1 MYRHT
6 LVIGGTGMLRAASV
20 ELASRSRTMTSVART
35 ERSLAAV
42 NALLSASSA
51 LHHMLALD
59 WSKPEEFLHS
69 LRQHLVRTERPDLVV
84 AWIHDDE
91 LAIRVAGLVATQA
104 ACRFFHVVG
113 SAGSDPSLIA
123 ANLRQRLPPSTAT
136 YHQVILG
143 HVRANGG
150 TRWLTNEEISAGVLS
165 AIARAEPEY
174 IVGTIQPG
182 PPRRQRLA
190 RT

>member
-1 MYRHT
+1 
-6 LVIGGTGMLRAASV
+6 
-20 ELASRSRTMTSVART
+20 MTSVART

-69 LRQHLVRTERPDLVV
+69 LWQHLVRTERPDLVV

-91 LAIRVAGLVATQA
+91 LAIRLAGLFATQPV
-104 ACRFFHVVG
+104 CRLFHVVG
-113 SAGSDPSLIA
+113 GACSDPSRIA
-123 ANLRQRLPPSTAT
+123 AIFRQRLPQSNVA

-143 HVRANGG
+143 YVRAMGG
-150 TRWLTNEEISAGVLS
+150 TRWLTNEEISAGVLD
-165 AIARAEPEY
+165 AIARAEPECV
-174 IVGTIQPG
+174 VGTIQPW
-182 PPRRQRLA
+182 PSRRQRPALN
-190 RT
+190 

>member
-1 MYRHT
+1 
-6 LVIGGTGMLRAASV
+6 
-20 ELASRSRTMTSVART
+20 
-35 ERSLAAV
+35 
-42 NALLSASSA
+42 
-51 LHHMLALD
+51 MLALD

-69 LRQHLVRTERPDLVV
+69 LWQHLVRTERPDLVV

-91 LAIRVAGLVATQA
+91 LAIQVAGLVVTQP

-123 ANLRQRLPPSTAT
+123 ATLRQRLSPSTTT

-143 HVRANGG
+143 RVRASEG
-150 TRWLTNEEISAGVLS
+150 TRWLTNEEISASVLD

-174 IVGTIQPG
+174 IVGTMQPW
-182 PPRRQRLA
+182 PSRRQRPAL
-190 RT
+190 T